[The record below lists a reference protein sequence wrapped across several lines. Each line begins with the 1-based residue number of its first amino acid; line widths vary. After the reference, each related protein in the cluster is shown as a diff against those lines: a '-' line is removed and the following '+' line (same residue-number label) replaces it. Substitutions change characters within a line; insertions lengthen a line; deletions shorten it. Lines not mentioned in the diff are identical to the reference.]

1 MDNYRFLLGV
11 KDPEMDMIENILI
24 KEKMC
29 YQYALHNGEPVN
41 LGNAYKADQIETK
54 DNETLVLIECE
65 PLSLNQNLNKII
77 YIDHHREGD
86 FGHNLPAEKYWE
98 ASSIGQLHKLL
109 NIKPT
114 QKALNIAAF
123 DHCFRS
129 AIHGKCLNINP
140 EDILDMKINEIS
152 KTTGLSAYDIQQK
165 LLKYKD
171 IIYSKESIKHRF
183 VSITDIDTGHGYSAA
198 YLIFQLLAVLENITV
213 LFKHKDTINGKY
225 KIIYYS
231 FDKEKIKHFI
241 EKHKNDPRFENVY
254 GSPERGYAGAYYI
267 NNNIK

>member
-1 MDNYRFLLGV
+1 MNNYRFLLGV
-11 KDPEMDMIENILI
+11 KDPEMDMIEDILI

-41 LGNAYKADQIETK
+41 LGNAYNADEVEIKE
-54 DNETLVLIECE
+54 NETLVLIECE
-65 PLSLNQNLNKII
+65 PRSLKHGSNKTI

-114 QKALNIAAF
+114 QKALNMAAF

-129 AIHGKCLNINP
+129 AIQGKCLNVIP
-140 EDILDMKINEIS
+140 EDILDIKINEIS
-152 KTTGLSAYDIQQK
+152 KTTGLSQADIHQR

-171 IIYSKESIKHRF
+171 IVYSKESIKHKF
-183 VSITDIDTGHGYSAA
+183 VSITDIDTGYGYSAT
-198 YLIFQLLAVLENITV
+198 YLIFQLLAVLENITI
-213 LFKHKDTINGKY
+213 LFKHKDTIDGRS

-231 FDKEKIKHFI
+231 FDKEKVKHFI
-241 EKHKNDPRFENVY
+241 KKHKNDPRFDNVY

-267 NNNIK
+267 K